1 MLNFDLMYYT
11 NVFRVG
17 RKDKLFNYVTIL
29 EMGTQI
35 WIFTYSPELPLI
47 LICTKQICKSLFSS
61 IREFPVT
68 GDLIYWLRNPGKFI
82 LVRYLL

>member
-35 WIFTYSPELPLI
+35 
-47 LICTKQICKSLFSS
+47 
-61 IREFPVT
+61 
-68 GDLIYWLRNPGKFI
+68 
-82 LVRYLL
+82 